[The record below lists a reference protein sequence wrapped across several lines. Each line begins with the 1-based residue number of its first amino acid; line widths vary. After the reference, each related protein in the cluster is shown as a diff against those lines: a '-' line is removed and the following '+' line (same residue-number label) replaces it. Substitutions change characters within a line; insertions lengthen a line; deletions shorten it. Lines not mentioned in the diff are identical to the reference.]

1 MGKVTDKGD
10 NLPPCFCLTS
20 ANWHV
25 IYSRMSG
32 GFFSSITALILTQT
46 VLPIQEKNLPK
57 SLFFFKAK
65 RLNIHTYWNHI
76 LSLQWLSVI
85 YKYSLV
91 LQKAFWF
98 FLLLL
103 MPSLYELTV
112 PINFHGTLS
121 LLWEYK
127 HLILPSICQ
136 AFLHKLNSM
145 KSKEKEDEK
154 FSPKVNKKYTW

>member
-65 RLNIHTYWNHI
+65 RLNIHTTETISSLYSGCLSFINTHWSFKKLSDFFYYFLCHHCMSS
-76 LSLQWLSVI
+76 LSLSI
-85 YKYSLV
+85 FMAPFHY
-91 LQKAFWF
+91 
-98 FLLLL
+98 
-103 MPSLYELTV
+103 YENTN
-112 PINFHGTLS
+112 I
-121 LLWEYK
+121 
-127 HLILPSICQ
+127 
-136 AFLHKLNSM
+136 
-145 KSKEKEDEK
+145 
-154 FSPKVNKKYTW
+154 